1 MSYTNKQTSNAEAL
15 ANTAIHGVSHHT
27 QLQIMVEGKQIKHY
41 EYFHL
46 DQYATTHHYFTLT
59 LSHDSLGIA
68 QDHQLEDAQKLMGKR
83 IRATLSY
90 KNIANEGP
98 SRDFLGVITKIGFG
112 RQQSNSRNIILQGY
126 SPTVLLDGAA
136 HMQSFGGKQP
146 VSLKSIADYIIK
158 EGLDSEKYKSRVEPG
173 YTGHASYSSQYEE
186 THYNYLAR
194 IAEAYGEQ
202 FFYDGNT
209 LHFGKLPLGE
219 KAFNLVVG
227 RHVHDVYVEMDCKHV
242 TRNLY
247 GYNSF
252 NNEELSSSEIQI
264 AHQATIGKAAY
275 EISGKTFKT
284 PAFTIAPI
292 KAATHKDI
300 EAAQKSANGS
310 MAANVFTT
318 SGTTSVPYL
327 YPGCLVELNMPK
339 PDSAESSYFT
349 RLMIIQVEHTVDMLG
364 NYSGSFKAIGAGTGY
379 LPRPSFT
386 TPNAIDQKATVTD
399 NKDPHGRVQV
409 RFDWQMNGNTSEWIR
424 VMSLDAGGS
433 DKVGKNRGFVAIPE
447 IGDQV
452 MVGFV
457 HHHPDRPFVMGGLF
471 HGKVSSGGGLGNNIK
486 SLSSKSGHTVQLN
499 DAGGITVKDKTGGN
513 YMVVDGKDR
522 VDVTSTK
529 TIALSNGKASITL
542 EEDKITLYAD
552 EIELAKSG
560 GESSQIQVKGIDT
573 TILGESSMKVHS
585 DMQAEIN
592 SKGTTDM
599 ITIAAFTTDAI
610 TTTVKSTAITDIKGG
625 VVNLN

>member
-1 MSYTNKQTSNAEAL
+1 MSYNKQTSTAEAV
-15 ANTAIHGVSHHT
+15 ANTAIFGVSHLT
-27 QLQIMVEGKQIKHY
+27 QLTIYVEGKKISHY
-41 EYFHL
+41 KNFDLY
-46 DQYATTHHYFTLT
+46 QSAIMHHDFTLV

-68 QDHQLEDAQKLMGKR
+68 QDHQLEDAQKLIGKR
-83 IRATLSY
+83 IRATFSY
-90 KNIANEGP
+90 KNITNEGP
-98 SRDFLGVITKIGFG
+98 SRDFVGIITKVGFETEN
-112 RQQSNSRNIILQGY
+112 NSLGNIILRGY
-126 SPTVLLDGAA
+126 SPTVLLDAA
-136 HMQSFGGKQP
+136 PHTQSFGGKQST
-146 VSLKSIADYIIK
+146 SLKSIADAIIK
-158 EGLDSEKYKSRVEPG
+158 EGFEEKYKSRVEPS
-173 YTGHASYSSQYEE
+173 YTGDVSYSCQHDE
-186 THYNYLAR
+186 THYNFLAR
-194 IAEAYGEQ
+194 TAEAYGEQ
-202 FFYDGNT
+202 FFYDGEI
-209 LHFGKLPLGE
+209 LHFGKLPLAAKPISLTSDKE
-219 KAFNLVVG
+219 
-227 RHVHDVYVEMDCKHV
+227 VYQVKIEIESKHV
-242 TRNLY
+242 NRSMY
-247 GYNSF
+247 GYSS
-252 NNEELSSSEIQI
+252 NNHERLTSTESKISHRSSLAKSAYQISEN
-264 AHQATIGKAAY
+264 
-275 EISGKTFKT
+275 TFKT
-284 PAFTIAPI
+284 PSLRIAPI
-292 KAATHKDI
+292 KAATHKDV
-300 EAAQKSANGS
+300 EFTQMSTNGS
-310 MAANVFTT
+310 IAVNVFTT
-318 SGTTSVPYL
+318 SGKTTVPFL
-327 YPGCLVELNMPK
+327 HPGCLIEMNMRK
-339 PDSAESSYFT
+339 AGVRGSSYFT
-349 RLMIIQVEHTVDMLG
+349 KLMVIEIDHSVDALG
-364 NYSGSFKAIGAGTGY
+364 NYEGEFKAIGADTGY
-379 LPRPSFT
+379 LPKPEFDI
-386 TPNAIDQKATVTD
+386 PLAEQQKATVTD

-471 HGKVSSGGGLGNNIK
+471 HGKVGSGGGLGNNIK
-486 SLSSKSGHTVQLN
+486 SLSSKSGHTLQLN